1 MEEQLPH
8 STSGSKGTTFLKTC
22 FNGFNA
28 LCGLGIITLPYTL
41 AQGGWITLV
50 LLPGVALITCY
61 TALLLQRCMD
71 SNSSIKTYP
80 DIGWHAFGRK
90 GRIIVSIF
98 IYSAAYLVSTGFLIS
113 ESDNLHKLFPNAG
126 FQLGEHNIRGKQL
139 STVLAG
145 LAILPTMWLKDL
157 SMLSFI
163 SAGGIVAIVIII
175 SSILWVGVVDSVGF
189 SAKGELFRFGGI
201 PTALS
206 LYAFAY
212 GGHGVFPTIYSSM
225 KDKTQFSKVY
235 N

>member
-28 LCGLGIITLPYTL
+28 LCGVGIITLPYTL

-50 LLPGVALITCY
+50 LLLGVALTTCY

-71 SNSSIKTYP
+71 SDSSIKTYP
-80 DIGWHAFGRK
+80 DVGWHAFGRK

-98 IYSAAYLVSTGFLIS
+98 IYSAAYLVSTGFLIL

-126 FQLGEHNIRGKQL
+126 FKLGEYNIRGKQL
-139 STVLAG
+139 STILAG

-157 SMLSFI
+157 SKLSFI
-163 SAGGIVAIVIII
+163 SAGGNVAIVIII

-189 SAKGELFRFGGI
+189 SAKGELFRLGGI

-206 LYAFAY
+206 LYAFSY
-212 GGHGVFPTIYSSM
+212 GGHEVFPTIYSSM
-225 KDKTQFSKVY
+225 KDKTRFSEVY